1 MPYNACGTCGNYGY
15 SGLSA
20 ADVAAVMG
28 NNGGN
33 NGCNG
38 SNGFGWGGDGAW
50 WLLVLFLFAWN
61 GNGWGDRGNNGGNGG
76 TIPYILNNST
86 DSEVQR
92 GFDQQA
98 IMSGIGNIS
107 TNVCSGFA
115 NVNQALCNGF
125 AGVNAS
131 ISQGFSS
138 AEIANNA
145 RQMADMNQMFNL
157 QTSLSN
163 QFNAMAM
170 AQQQCCCDNR
180 AATADLKYTIATE
193 ACNDRANVTNGIQ
206 NVLTSNDVNTRT
218 LVDAIRTGNQTIMD
232 KICQLELNAK
242 DDRIAA
248 LTAENTGLRFTA
260 SQSAQTAQILAGQ
273 AQQALAVEN
282 NVNPRAVPAYIVG
295 NPNGCGCGGYPY
307 AYAGYNT
314 GGCCA

>member
-1 MPYNACGTCGNYGY
+1 MSYNANCGGYGY
-15 SGLSA
+15 NGLSA

-28 NNGGN
+28 NNGNFGN
-33 NGCNG
+33 GGCG
-38 SNGFGWGGDGAW
+38 NGFGWGGDGAW

-76 TIPYILNNST
+76 SIPYILNNST
-86 DSEVQR
+86 DNEVQR

-98 IMSGIGNIS
+98 VMTGLSGISSGV
-107 TNVCSGFA
+107 TSGFA
-115 NVNQALCNGF
+115 DVNQSLCSGF
-125 AGVNAS
+125 AGVNAA
-131 ISQGFSS
+131 INQGFSS

-145 RQMADMNQMFNL
+145 RQMADMNQMFGL
-157 QTSLSN
+157 QTALTS
-163 QFNAMAM
+163 QFNSMAM

-193 ACNDRANVTNGIQ
+193 ACNDRATVTNGIQ

-218 LVDAIRTGNQTIMD
+218 VVDAIRSGNQSIMD

-248 LTAENTGLRFTA
+248 LTAENTGLRFSA

-295 NPNGCGCGGYPY
+295 NPNGCGCNSYPY
-307 AYAGYNT
+307 AYTGYNGF